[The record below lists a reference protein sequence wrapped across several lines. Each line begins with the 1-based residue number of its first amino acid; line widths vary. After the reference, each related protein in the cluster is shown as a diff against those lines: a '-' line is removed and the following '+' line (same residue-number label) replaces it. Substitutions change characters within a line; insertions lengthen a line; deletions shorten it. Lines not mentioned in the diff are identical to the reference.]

1 MSIKRLA
8 FSIIGSAIMLCGT
21 AAAQEAGGAKGQ
33 AAAGAVGTGGATA
46 FRVRFVA
53 PGEVPRG
60 RPAGYPQAGERL
72 FDSDFRAGGV
82 VDWDG
87 QGLADG
93 SYLCVVTAEGLG
105 GETSR
110 RLSSVTLQGGRASVG
125 KEGEEQLK

>member
-33 AAAGAVGTGGATA
+33 AAAGAVVTVAATA
-46 FRVRFVA
+46 FGVRFVA
-53 PGEVPRG
+53 PREVR
-60 RPAGYPQAGERL
+60 RVRLEVYTQAGERL
-72 FDSDFRAGGV
+72 FVSAFRAGGV
-82 VDWDG
+82 VGWDG
-87 QGLADG
+87 RGLADG
-93 SYLCVVTAEGLG
+93 SYLCVVTPEGLG

-125 KEGEEQLK
+125 K